1 MKYHHIT
8 LTLLSILLTAP
19 TLHSANWPNWRGP
32 NNDGTIKDGFD
43 YPSKWDKTS
52 NVRWRIPLPAE
63 GNSSPVI
70 WEDYVI
76 TTQSLPETKERTT
89 MCFRRGDGKLLWQN
103 GVTYE
108 EEERTW
114 QRPLNPYCS
123 GSPVTDGKLIFASYS
138 SAGMI
143 CHDFSG
149 KVIWQRDLGKVDH
162 EFGNGTS
169 PMLVGDHVVLYQ
181 GPGEDSY
188 LVALEKATGKTAW
201 KIQRPTPTQGASRK
215 DNFRGN
221 AKGAISSYT
230 TPLLVPSENPDE
242 LVMGFH
248 EVIMG
253 INPTNGVETW
263 RCSGINPLLYSSPT
277 LYQNN
282 VIFLGGYGGPTL
294 SIKTG
299 GRGDVSKTHVNWKND
314 RATSHLPSPIVK
326 GDHLYTFTMNG
337 MVECIDLRTGALI
350 WQERARGEGKDTA
363 FWGSPVLAG
372 ENLICMNRSGDALVI
387 KASPTFQQV
396 AANALGEVCNATPS
410 LSNGQIFIRTH
421 EAIWCIEQDKSL

>member
-1 MKYHHIT
+1 MKSHH
-8 LTLLSILLTAP
+8 LLLILFSLLFTAP
-19 TLHSANWPNWRGP
+19 QLHSANWPNWRGP

-43 YPSKWDKTS
+43 YPTKWDKNS
-52 NVRWRIPLPAE
+52 NVRWRTPLPAE

-70 WEDYVI
+70 WGDYVV

-89 MCFRRGDGKLLWQN
+89 VCFRRSDGKLLWQD
-103 GVTYE
+103 GVVYE

-114 QRPLNPYCS
+114 QRPLNPDCS
-123 GSPVTDGKLIFASYS
+123 GSPVTDGNLIFSSYS

-143 CHDFSG
+143 CHDFNG
-149 KVIWQRDLGKVDH
+149 KVIWKRDLGKIDH

-169 PMLVGDHVVLYQ
+169 PMLAGDHVILYQ
-181 GPGEDSY
+181 GPGDDAY
-188 LVALEKATGKTAW
+188 LVALNMATGETAW
-201 KIQRPTPTQGASRK
+201 KIQRPKPIQGGSRK

-221 AKGAISSYT
+221 ANGAISSYT
-230 TPLLVPSENPDE
+230 TPFLVATKGRDE
-242 LVMGFH
+242 LVMGFP

-253 INPTNGVETW
+253 IDPKTGSEFW
-263 RCSGINPLLYSSPT
+263 RCRGINPLLYSSPSQ
-277 LYQNN
+277 YKSN

-299 GRGDVSKTHVNWKND
+299 GKGDVSATHIDWKNE

-326 GDHLYTFTMNG
+326 GDHVYTFTMNG
-337 MVECIDLRTGALI
+337 MAECIDLKTGALVY
-350 WQERARGEGKDTA
+350 QERARGEGKDTA

-372 ENLICMNRSGDALVI
+372 DNLICMNRSGDALVI

-396 AANALGEVCNATPS
+396 SANTLGEVCNATPS

-421 EAIWCIEQDKSL
+421 QALWCIEKEKTL